1 MVTLDDL
8 IEAVGTDA
16 ARYALARASTDSPI
30 DLDVDLLTS
39 QTAANPVFYV
49 QYAYARLSALQR
61 NAAEMGISRG
71 RPDGFDGGLLTH
83 ERESD
88 LLGMLGEFPRVV
100 ASAAELREVHR
111 VARHLEQL
119 AAAYHR
125 WYDTCRILPYH
136 DEPVTGVNIAR
147 LWLAE
152 ATRIVLRNGLALLS
166 VSAPERM

>member
-1 MVTLDDL
+1 VVTLDDL
-8 IEAVGTDA
+8 IDAVGSDA

-61 NAAEMGISRG
+61 NAAEAGISRG
-71 RPDGFDGGLLTH
+71 TPDDFDGALLTH

-88 LLGMLGEFPRVV
+88 LVGVLGEFPRVV
-100 ASAAELREVHR
+100 ASAADLREVHR
-111 VARHLEQL
+111 VARYLEQL
-119 AAAYHR
+119 ARAYHR
-125 WYDTCRILPYH
+125 WYDTCRILPYR

-152 ATRIVLRNGLALLS
+152 AARIVLRNGLALLG

>member
-1 MVTLDDL
+1 MRLKWASWGSSTPSTGAPL
-8 IEAVGTDA
+8 
-16 ARYALARASTDSPI
+16 RA
-30 DLDVDLLTS
+30 
-39 QTAANPVFYV
+39 
-49 QYAYARLSALQR
+49 
-61 NAAEMGISRG
+61 GI
-71 RPDGFDGGLLTH
+71 
-83 ERESD
+83 D
-88 LLGMLGEFPRVV
+88 LLGIAGDPWAV

-111 VARHLEQL
+111 VARYLEQL

-136 DEPVTGVNIAR
+136 DEPVTSVNIAR